1 MKITTKENAAG
12 KISGYYVDGS
22 KTRKAEIDTLIYKAA
37 CRGEVIEVDY
47 HLGREFKTLTCAC
60 YKNAKVVFKG
70 ETYGKLLM
78 TATAAAELGYS
89 VIKRFTGGYS
99 LDVCEVEE
107 MTDAEKTT
115 AVEMENP
122 EEYAVTA
129 DAQQVAVDAE
139 IALATNS
146 DAHTDFEVVN
156 HDLENAVARVETIAE
171 SSFNDSSVYNVYERT
186 LEGRVKHLHRLFDA
200 QKLCTVAIGAE
211 LQAAK
216 TQVKHGHWRIWLQ
229 NNFSLT
235 ERTARNYMAV
245 AARFGNKKTFA
256 DFKPA
261 TLIALLALSDGDENE
276 FVAANPVADMST
288 REVKNAVKQFNASK
302 AENQHADHVP
312 AAAQVDAT
320 VSDVE
325 VEQNT
330 DDESVTADVATEKKS
345 AGLPLDVQHALACL
359 AAFADNCHDSELL
372 IQLHAQLDSLLAKV
386 TDKTPAELP
395 APAIVDE
402 SVLDCDTAPKEK
414 NALTAADVTVDA
426 FVPDNCI
433 IETTFDGS
441 VGSEYN

>member
-1 MKITTKENAAG
+1 M
-12 KISGYYVDGS
+12 
-22 KTRKAEIDTLIYKAA
+22 
-37 CRGEVIEVDY
+37 
-47 HLGREFKTLTCAC
+47 
-60 YKNAKVVFKG
+60 
-70 ETYGKLLM
+70 
-78 TATAAAELGYS
+78 
-89 VIKRFTGGYS
+89 
-99 LDVCEVEE
+99 
-107 MTDAEKTT
+107 
-115 AVEMENP
+115 
-122 EEYAVTA
+122 
-129 DAQQVAVDAE
+129 
-139 IALATNS
+139 
-146 DAHTDFEVVN
+146 
-156 HDLENAVARVETIAE
+156 
-171 SSFNDSSVYNVYERT
+171 
-186 LEGRVKHLHRLFDA
+186 HRLFDA

-312 AAAQVDAT
+312 AVAQVAAT
-320 VSDVE
+320 VADVE

-330 DDESVTADVATEKKS
+330 DDESVTADIATEKKS

-359 AAFADNCHDSELL
+359 AAFADTCRDSKLL
-372 IQLHAQLDSLLAKV
+372 DQLHAQLDALLAKV

-441 VGSEYN
+441 VGSEYNNGGKPAMPAAIAVPMISQNHYERTC